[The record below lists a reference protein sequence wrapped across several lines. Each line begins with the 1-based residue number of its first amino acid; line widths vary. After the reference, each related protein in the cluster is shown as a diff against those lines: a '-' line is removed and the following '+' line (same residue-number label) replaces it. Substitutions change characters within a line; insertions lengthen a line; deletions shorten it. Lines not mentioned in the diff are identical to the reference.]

1 MSQTHPV
8 IDINAWTGHWHTL
21 PVQGSV
27 NAVRH
32 SLKEIGV
39 DQIFLAPL
47 HAAWGHNPH
56 YCNKD
61 VYAAAED
68 HDDVEPVPVLDP
80 TIATWKEE
88 LYRAA
93 QCGVQLVKV
102 LPAYSQYDLIEQSDF
117 LAAVAKAE
125 LILIVQTRLEDPRR
139 QHSLGQVPD
148 TSPEVAV
155 QVARRYSGLNVVI
168 GGPVWKT
175 ILDLRDALLELDNLY
190 ADVSQAD
197 GMDTMKV
204 LVQEGLGEKLLFGT
218 HAPLFVPLAGLARV
232 VGDIND
238 QEAMAI
244 LGGNAERLLAK

>member
-1 MSQTHPV
+1 MSQTHSI

-21 PVQGSV
+21 PVQGEV
-27 NAVRH
+27 DAVRH
-32 SLKEIGV
+32 ALKDIGV
-39 DQIFLAPL
+39 GRIFLSPL
-47 HAAWGHNPH
+47 HAVWGHNPH
-56 YCNKD
+56 YCNRD
-61 VYAAAED
+61 VYAAAEEY
-68 HDDVEPVPVLDP
+68 DDIEPAPVLDP

-88 LYRAA
+88 LDRAA
-93 QCGVQLVKV
+93 QRGVRLIKV

-117 LAAVAKAE
+117 LAAVAAARI
-125 LILIVQTRLEDPRR
+125 ILMVQTRLEDPRR
-139 QHSLGQVPD
+139 QHPLGQVPD

-155 QVARRYSGLNVVI
+155 EVACQYPGLRVVI
-168 GGPVWKT
+168 GGPVWSA
-175 ILDLRDALLELDNLY
+175 ILDLRDTLLQLDNLY

-238 QEAMAI
+238 QEAEAI
-244 LGGNAERLLAK
+244 LGGTAERLLAE